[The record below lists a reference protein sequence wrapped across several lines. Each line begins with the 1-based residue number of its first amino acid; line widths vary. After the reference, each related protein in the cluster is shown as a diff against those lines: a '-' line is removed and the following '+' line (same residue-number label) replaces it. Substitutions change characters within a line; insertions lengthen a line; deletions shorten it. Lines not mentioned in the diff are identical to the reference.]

1 VGTVDVGSE
10 LELLADGRLRD
21 TEQLGN
27 LPLTHALGDHRAQRN
42 RATQPGDFLVPTRA
56 AVLSK

>member
-1 VGTVDVGSE
+1 MGTVDVGSE
-10 LELLADGRLRD
+10 LELLTDGWLRD
-21 TEQLGN
+21 TEQLGD
-27 LPLTHALGDHRAQRN
+27 LPLAQTLRDHRAQRN